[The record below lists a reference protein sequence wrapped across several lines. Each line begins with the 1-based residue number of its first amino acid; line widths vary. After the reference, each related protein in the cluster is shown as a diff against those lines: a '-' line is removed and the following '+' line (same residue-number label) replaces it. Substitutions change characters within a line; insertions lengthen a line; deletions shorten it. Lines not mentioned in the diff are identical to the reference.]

1 MPSATHAKRTS
12 ARLKLRPKSARSK
25 KSRTAA
31 MLEKKSA
38 ADRPSAGSV
47 VVLLTHSTGPP
58 LPRSSRSSAP
68 NVVREARQGR
78 ATDPRASTASPTG
91 Q

>member
-1 MPSATHAKRTS
+1 MPSATHAKMTS
-12 ARLKLRPKSARSK
+12 ARSKLRPKSAGSRN
-25 KSRTAA
+25 SRTAA

-47 VVLLTHSTGPP
+47 VVALTHITGTAAPAIIQ
-58 LPRSSRSSAP
+58 SSAP

-78 ATDPRASTASPTG
+78 ATDARASTASPSG